1 MSEHQ
6 RRVGAERSGDGFWAG
21 LALPGVVWLCLFFL
35 LPFYVILCVAL
46 GTVDPIFQ
54 TPPPEWNPL
63 QWNTSAFEFVFDG
76 LFTHGAAFQTVFVR
90 TLRVRRRRDGP
101 VAPHRLS
108 GRVLRRALRRR
119 WKGLLLVGLI
129 APFFISYLMRM
140 LAWINLL
147 QDDGWV
153 NDVLVWVGIL
163 DAPRNWLDG
172 RASSVILG
180 LVYGYVP
187 FMILPLY
194 AFLDRID
201 RSLLEAARDLGA
213 SPFQAFRMVT
223 LPLSMPAI
231 LAGIVIIALPMFGD
245 YYTPDL
251 LSGAPQTSII
261 GNQINLYIRGGQQ
274 IPVGAALVVVLMVF
288 LDGPHELLHLR
299 DRAGAA
305 EARRMTRARTWLANP
320 WGKPRFLVLFTALY
334 LVWSIVPILIAIRF
348 SFNEGRSR
356 STAQGWSFRWYTG
369 DPDLSVLHD
378 PDLRLALTQSLRL
391 AAIAVIVTVPLGL
404 ALAVGLTRWRG
415 RGSGTARG
423 ISLATLVTPEI
434 VMGTALLLVFVHLL
448 TFIQLG
454 TVAQAIGHITFSLVF
469 VVIIVRGRLLAIGPE
484 YEEAARDLGASP
496 HPGAAA
502 RAAADA
508 RSRDRGERDHRL
520 RDLDGRLRHQR
531 SSCRP
536 GRPRT
541 PSPCGSTPRVGPL
554 RRPR

>member
-1 MSEHQ
+1 
-6 RRVGAERSGDGFWAG
+6 
-21 LALPGVVWLCLFFL
+21 
-35 LPFYVILCVAL
+35 
-46 GTVDPIFQ
+46 
-54 TPPPEWNPL
+54 
-63 QWNTSAFEFVFDG
+63 
-76 LFTHGAAFQTVFVR
+76 
-90 TLRVRRRRDGP
+90 
-101 VAPHRLS
+101 
-108 GRVLRRALRRR
+108 
-119 WKGLLLVGLI
+119 
-129 APFFISYLMRM
+129 MRM

-153 NDVLVWVGIL
+153 NDVLMWIGIL

-172 RASSVILG
+172 RASSVIFG

-201 RSLLEAARDLGA
+201 KSLLEAARDLGA

-251 LSGAPQTSII
+251 LSGAPQTSLI

-274 IPVGAALVVVLMVF
+274 IPVGAALVVVLMLF
-288 LDGPHELLHLR
+288 LSVLMGYYLVRDGSHP
-299 DRAGAA
+299 A
-305 EARRMTRARTWLANP
+305 EARRMSRVREWWANP

-356 STAQGWSFRWYTG
+356 STAQGWSLRWYTG

-378 PDLRLALTQSLRL
+378 PALSSALLQSLRL
-391 AAIAVIVTVPLGL
+391 AAIAVLVTVPLGV
-404 ALAVGLTRWRG
+404 ALAIGLTRWRG
-415 RGSGTARG
+415 RGAGTSRAV
-423 ISLATLVTPEI
+423 SLATLVTPEI

-448 TFIQLG
+448 D
-454 TVAQAIGHITFSLVF
+454 VHPARH
-469 VVIIVRGRLLAIGPE
+469 GRAGDRTHHVLDRLR
-484 YEEAARDLGASP
+484 RD
-496 HPGAAA
+496 HRA
-502 RAAADA
+502 RAAARDRPAVRGGRARSRCVADPGGAARASADA
-508 RSRDRGERDHRL
+508 RSGDRRERDHRV

-531 SSCRP
+531 VPVVGNVDRH
-536 GRPRT
+536 
-541 PSPCGSTPRVGPL
+541 GSGADLRVGTYGSDARVERTRNADARAHDRH
-554 RRPR
+554 RRRRVPALAWCPSRARADRLDGRRVRSSRRRGDELVP